1 MERTVARD
9 GLSRWVLQCCA
20 VRAIVIAEGQ
30 IRGADRPRPIPGVGE
45 LLVEV
50 RAAGLNGADL
60 LQRAG
65 GYPAP
70 PGAPADIPGLELAG
84 VVVEAGP
91 GATRFSAGDRVM
103 SITAGGAQAE
113 LALVA
118 DSVAMAV
125 PDEVSFEVAGG
136 FPEVFTT
143 AHDALVT
150 QCALAAG
157 ETLLVTGAAGGVGV
171 AGVQLGML
179 HGAQVVASVRRPEL
193 RDRVAAFGASV
204 VDPSEV
210 ADAGPYD
217 VVLELVGAPNLTQ
230 DLETL
235 RTRGRIV
242 VIGVGGGSRTEIDLR
257 QIMGKRAVLR
267 GSTLRARSVEDK
279 AAAARAVEQEVV
291 PALADG
297 RVQVPVEQVFPL
309 EEATDAYER
318 FAAGGKFGKIVLS
331 RTTD

>member
-1 MERTVARD
+1 
-9 GLSRWVLQCCA
+9 
-20 VRAIVIAEGQ
+20 VITSGQ
-30 IRGADRPRPIPGVGE
+30 QLVVEDRPAPVAGEGE

-50 RAAGLNGADL
+50 HAAGLNGADL
-60 LQRAG
+60 MQRAG
-65 GYPAP
+65 NYPPP
-70 PGAPADIPGLELAG
+70 PGAPVDVPGLELAG
-84 VVVEAGP
+84 IVVETGP
-91 GATRFSAGDRVM
+91 GTVRFSPGDRVM

-125 PDEVSFEVAGG
+125 PDGVSFEAAGG

-150 QCALAAG
+150 QCALAPG
-157 ETLLVTGAAGGVGV
+157 ETLLVNGAAGGVGI
-171 AGVQLGML
+171 AGVQLGVL
-179 HGAQVVASVRRPEL
+179 YGAEVVASVRRAEL
-193 RDRVAAFGASV
+193 RDRVAALGAAAL
-204 VDPSEV
+204 DPTLV
-210 ADAGPYD
+210 AGGGPYD
-217 VVLELVGAPNLTQ
+217 VVLELVGAPNLAE

-242 VIGVGGGSRTEIDLR
+242 VIGVGGGSKTEIDLR

-279 AAAARAVEQEVV
+279 AAAARKVEQEVV
-291 PALADG
+291 PAFADG
-297 RVQVPVEQVFPL
+297 RIAVPIEQVFSL
-309 EEATDAYER
+309 EDVEAAYER

-331 RTTD
+331 TTSH